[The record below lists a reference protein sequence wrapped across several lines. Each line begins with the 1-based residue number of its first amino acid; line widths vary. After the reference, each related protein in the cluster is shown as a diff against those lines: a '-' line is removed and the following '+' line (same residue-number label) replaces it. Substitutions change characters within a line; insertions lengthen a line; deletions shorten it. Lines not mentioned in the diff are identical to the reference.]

1 MREERQAVE
10 PILRSLPVFL
20 GKGDRGRDGMK
31 RFFLAAACAAAIAAL
46 PAGAQAPARPHLPD
60 PGEIGKDVMWI
71 PSEEV
76 MVARM
81 LDVARVTSRDYV
93 IDLGSGDGR
102 VVIGAARRGARA
114 LGVEFNPDLVKYS
127 EWKARQA
134 GVAGRARFV
143 QGDLFQ
149 ADLSPASVVTLFLL
163 EENNLKLLPR
173 LLSLKPGTRIVSN
186 SFAIAD
192 WEPDRRR
199 EAGVKEG
206 CTAYCT
212 AYLWIVPARV
222 EGTWRTGGG
231 ELALKQRFQVIGGLL
246 KEGGRE
252 TAVSGRLDGDRVSFT
267 AGAARYSGRVG
278 RDIIKGTVSE
288 GGKSG
293 PWTATRP

>member
-1 MREERQAVE
+1 MNRR
-10 PILRSLPVFL
+10 LLL
-20 GKGDRGRDGMK
+20 
-31 RFFLAAACAAAIAAL
+31 AACAAACFAAP
-46 PAGAQAPARPHLPD
+46 PAGAQTPAKPYLPD

-81 LDVARVTSRDYV
+81 LDVANVTARDYV

-102 VVIGAARRGARA
+102 VVIAAARRGARA

-134 GVAGRARFV
+134 GVAPRARFV

-163 EENNLKLLPR
+163 EENNLKLLPK
-173 LLSLKPGTRIVSN
+173 LLSLRPGTRIVSN
-186 SFAIAD
+186 SFAMAD
-192 WEPDRRR
+192 WKPERQL

-222 EGTWRTGGG
+222 DGTWRTGGG
-231 ELALKQRFQVIGGLL
+231 ELALKQRFQVISGLL
-246 KEGGRE
+246 NEGGRE
-252 TAVSGRLDGDRVSFT
+252 AAVEGRLDGDRIRFT
-267 AGAARYSGRVG
+267 AGAARYSGRVS

-293 PWTATRP
+293 PWTATR